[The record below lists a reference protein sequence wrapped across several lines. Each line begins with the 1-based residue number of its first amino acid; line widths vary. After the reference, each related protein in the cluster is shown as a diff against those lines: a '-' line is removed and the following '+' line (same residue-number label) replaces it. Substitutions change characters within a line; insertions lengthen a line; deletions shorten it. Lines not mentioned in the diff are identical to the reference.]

1 MVGVVAS
8 QREWCQILLPDAK
21 IMEDEQPAVSIW
33 SKSTNWMSSSNLPFD
48 IYGVWRVAK
57 VFCQRLE

>member
-21 IMEDEQPAVSIW
+21 IMEDEQPE
-33 SKSTNWMSSSNLPFD
+33 
-48 IYGVWRVAK
+48 
-57 VFCQRLE
+57 CQSGPNRQIG